1 MTSHRALGS
10 VLHNFL
16 ETYSSRYSEYEGYWV
31 FGLLVQVLREE
42 TIDLLATAAV
52 EATPTNFAVRL
63 AASRF
68 RDQVQKAGLDLA
80 RVPEARLLIT
90 RSPTA
95 RGGQVNGHARAGY
108 EVKFVAMARSDR
120 GRTFEREKSVFV
132 APHDPAVERRS
143 GRAT

>member
-1 MTSHRALGS
+1 M
-10 VLHNFL
+10 
-16 ETYSSRYSEYEGYWV
+16 
-31 FGLLVQVLREE
+31 
-42 TIDLLATAAV
+42 LATAAV

-80 RVPEARLLIT
+80 CVPEARLLIT

-120 GRTFEREKSVFV
+120 GRTFERRSPCSWRLMIPRWRD
-132 APHDPAVERRS
+132 APLVRLIKHAASSSTEPVS
-143 GRAT
+143 F